1 MGTFYVNHTVRAS
14 QDRVIDL
21 LKKERRTALVSPTID
36 GYTVVCDRQCDEQD
50 PAAITQLGQ
59 RLSALLGAPV
69 LAVLNHDDALLSYW
83 LFKQGQ
89 LIEEYDCFP
98 EAPEDDEDD
107 VDGIRLYCEAEEDW
121 NVLPEEDEFRSTPGE
136 ELCRI
141 LGREAIRQRVEALLT
156 GQDALF
162 AGQIHQELVELLG
175 LPSCAVG
182 AGYTCVIQRHTELD
196 RDACVHVGA

>member
-1 MGTFYVNHTVRAS
+1 
-14 QDRVIDL
+14 
-21 LKKERRTALVSPTID
+21 
-36 GYTVVCDRQCDEQD
+36 
-50 PAAITQLGQ
+50 
-59 RLSALLGAPV
+59 V

-98 EAPEDDEDD
+98 EDGDDEDDEDFG
-107 VDGIRLYCEAEEDW
+107 GIRLYRETDEVWHATPDEDAIA
-121 NVLPEEDEFRSTPGE
+121 SAPGE

-141 LGREAIRQRVEALLT
+141 LGDAAQREQVQTILS

-162 AGQIHQELVELLG
+162 AGQLHQELVRLLG

-182 AGYTCVIQRHTELD
+182 AGYKCVSQRHTELD
-196 RDACVHVGA
+196 RDACVHVGV